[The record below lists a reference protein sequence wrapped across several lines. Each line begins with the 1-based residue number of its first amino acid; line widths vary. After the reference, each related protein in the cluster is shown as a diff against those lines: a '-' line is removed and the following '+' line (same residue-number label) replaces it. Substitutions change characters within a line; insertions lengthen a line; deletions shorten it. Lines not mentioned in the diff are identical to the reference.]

1 MKNKNR
7 KLIKIDVS
15 SCKNMKEVN
24 RIIEYITTGKLKI
37 TVEDLKQTQ

>member
-15 SCKNMKEVN
+15 GCKSIKEVN
-24 RIIEYITTGKLKI
+24 RIIEYVTTGKLKI
-37 TVEDLKQTQ
+37 TVEDLKQK

>member
-15 SCKNMKEVN
+15 GCKNMKEIN

-37 TVEDLKQTQ
+37 TIENLKQTQ

>member
-1 MKNKNR
+1 MENKNR

-15 SCKNMKEVN
+15 GCKNMKEVN

>member
-15 SCKNMKEVN
+15 GCKNMKEVN
-24 RIIEYITTGKLKI
+24 RIIEYVTSGKLKI
-37 TVEDLKQTQ
+37 TIEDLKQTQ

>member
-7 KLIKIDVS
+7 KIIKIDLS
-15 SCKNMKEVN
+15 GCKNMKEIG
-24 RIIEYITTGKLKI
+24 RIITYIAEGKLKI